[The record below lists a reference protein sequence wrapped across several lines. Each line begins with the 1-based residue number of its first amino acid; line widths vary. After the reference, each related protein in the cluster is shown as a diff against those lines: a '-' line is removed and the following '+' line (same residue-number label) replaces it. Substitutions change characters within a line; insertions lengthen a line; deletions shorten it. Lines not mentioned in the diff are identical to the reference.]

1 MQEQGKVKRERER
14 ERENLEITVCL
25 TKNAITCAGADFHM
39 DHNLCKNHCA
49 SPPTGKNKTHLG
61 QPGSIQKQTVAH
73 QGFPFYLKIRKT
85 KGNEHRKTTRTEETL
100 RENLHQ
106 IKGNFNYIVI
116 LQEVHFCVM
125 ETTISLNGLFEN
137 ITSTRI

>member
-1 MQEQGKVKRERER
+1 MLSLVQVLTFTWIISYARIIVQAPQ
-14 ERENLEITVCL
+14 LE
-25 TKNAITCAGADFHM
+25 
-39 DHNLCKNHCA
+39 
-49 SPPTGKNKTHLG
+49 KNKTYLG

-106 IKGNFNYIVI
+106 IKGIFNYIVR

-125 ETTISLNGLFEN
+125 ETAISSNGLFEN
-137 ITSTRI
+137 TVP